1 MSIKRHI
8 PNTVTSLNLLTGI
21 IGILTVAGGNYLAGL
36 YFILIAAVFDFLDG
50 FLARILGVHSEI
62 GKQLDSLADMVTF
75 GVLPALILQQF
86 LAACWPEGGYWTY
99 IPFLIGI
106 FSALRLAKF
115 NIDTRQSDQFI
126 GLPTPAN
133 ALFMGSW
140 PFLVA
145 ASPEAVATVLGHP
158 ALLIALAL
166 LFSYLLVAEL
176 PLIALKFKNFGWR
189 QNAFRYAI
197 IALSIPALLLGQAAG
212 FPFIILSYIG
222 LSVAANLR
230 HERKQG

>member
-8 PNTVTSLNLLTGI
+8 PNTVTALNLLTGI
-21 IGILTVAGGNYLAGL
+21 IGILTVAGGNYRSGL

-86 LAACWPEGGYWTY
+86 LAASWPEGGYWTY

-106 FSALRLAKF
+106 FSAFRLAKF

-133 ALFMGSW
+133 ALFMASW

-145 ASPEAVATVLGHP
+145 ASPETLAEVLGHP
-158 ALLIALAL
+158 FLLIGIAL
-166 LFSYLLVAEL
+166 LFSYLLVAEI
-176 PLIALKFKNFGWR
+176 PLIALKFKDFGWR

-197 IALSIPALLLGQAAG
+197 IALSIPALLIGQAAG